1 MIDSGDEAVIAR
13 VIDSYTRD
21 NDRLVDQL
29 LQLQY
34 YWRGAMSRDDMWA
47 MSPIER
53 EKATEFINN
62 RFKEIGEA
70 MKKGITI
77 SY

>member
-1 MIDSGDEAVIAR
+1 MIDSGDAAVIAD
-13 VIDSYTRD
+13 VIGSYTRD

-34 YWRGAMSRDDMWA
+34 YWRGALSRDDIYA
-47 MSPIER
+47 MCPVER

-70 MKKGITI
+70 MKNGITV